1 LWYISGRT
9 MDAVER
15 DTSVYTRERSGEW
28 ARLKVVWCGE
38 CECPSLLPMLV
49 AVRRSWTFVVEQA

>member
-1 LWYISGRT
+1 